1 MTGVCPLLEDCEAA
15 TSREMCAHFTDK
27 AGVNWCDYFDFSPV
41 KDPVKTGQMVE
52 VEIDDI
58 DDRGNGLGRTSE
70 GFVVR
75 VEGGIPGKTAKVKI
89 KTVYDNSA
97 KAELVEFTGDIE
109 EDEEDE
115 DREDFEEEQDEEPRS
130 GARDNWYGS

>member
-1 MTGVCPLLEDCEAA
+1 MADTCPLIEDCEAA
-15 TSREMCAHFTDK
+15 TSRDTCAHFTDK

-41 KDPVKTGQMVE
+41 KDPVKTGQVVE
-52 VEIDDI
+52 VEIYDA

-75 VEGGIPGKTAKVKI
+75 VDGGIPGKTAKAKV

-97 KAELVEFTGDIE
+97 KAELVEFTGDFDPDEEESSGREEE
-109 EDEEDE
+109 EDE
-115 DREDFEEEQDEEPRS
+115 EEPRS
-130 GARDNWYGS
+130 GARGDWFGS

>member
-1 MTGVCPLLEDCEAA
+1 MTGVCPLLEDCDAA

-41 KDPVKTGQMVE
+41 KDPVKTGQVVE

-75 VEGGIPGKTAKVKI
+75 VDGGIPGKTAKVKI

-97 KAELVEFTGDIE
+97 KAELMEFTGDIDEDDEEEEAEAEE
-109 EDEEDE
+109 EDD
-115 DREDFEEEQDEEPRS
+115 EPRS
-130 GARDNWYGS
+130 GARGNWYGS

>member
-41 KDPVKTGQMVE
+41 KDPVKTGQVVE

-97 KAELVEFTGDIE
+97 KAELIEFTGDIE
-109 EDEEDE
+109 GDDEETE
-115 DREDFEEEQDEEPRS
+115 TEEQDDEEPRS
-130 GARDNWYGS
+130 GARGNWYGS

>member
-1 MTGVCPLLEDCEAA
+1 MTGVCPLLEDCDAA

-41 KDPVKTGQMVE
+41 KDPVKTGQVVE

-75 VEGGIPGKTAKVKI
+75 VDGGIPGKTAKVKI

-97 KAELVEFTGDIE
+97 KAELIEFTGDIDDDE
-109 EDEEDE
+109 DEEEVEDEEDE
-115 DREDFEEEQDEEPRS
+115 EPHS
-130 GARDNWYGS
+130 GARGNWYGS

>member
-1 MTGVCPLLEDCEAA
+1 MTGVCPLLEDCDAA

-41 KDPVKTGQMVE
+41 KDPVKTGQVVE

-75 VEGGIPGKTAKVKI
+75 VEGGIPGKTAKVKV

-97 KAELVEFTGDIE
+97 KAELIEFTGDIE
-109 EDEEDE
+109 DDDDEETE
-115 DREDFEEEQDEEPRS
+115 TEEQDDEEPSS
-130 GARDNWYGS
+130 GARGNWYGS

>member
-1 MTGVCPLLEDCEAA
+1 MTGVCPLLEDCDAA

-41 KDPVKTGQMVE
+41 KDPVKTGQVVE

-75 VEGGIPGKTAKVKI
+75 VEGGIPGKTAKVK
-89 KTVYDNSA
+89 TVYDNSA
-97 KAELVEFTGDIE
+97 KAELIEFTGDIE
-109 EDEEDE
+109 DDDEETETE
-115 DREDFEEEQDEEPRS
+115 DQDDEEPSS
-130 GARDNWYGS
+130 GARGNWYGS

>member
-1 MTGVCPLLEDCEAA
+1 MTGVCPLLEDCDAA

-41 KDPVKTGQMVE
+41 KDPVKTGQVVE

-75 VEGGIPGKTAKVKI
+75 VEGGIPGKTAKVKV

-97 KAELVEFTGDIE
+97 KAELIEFTGDIE
-109 EDEEDE
+109 DDDEETETE
-115 DREDFEEEQDEEPRS
+115 DQDDEEPSS
-130 GARDNWYGS
+130 GARGNWYGS

>member
-1 MTGVCPLLEDCEAA
+1 MTGVCPLLEDCDAA

-41 KDPVKTGQMVE
+41 KDPVKTGQVVE

-75 VEGGIPGKTAKVKI
+75 VEGGIPGKTAKVKV

-97 KAELVEFTGDIE
+97 KAELIEFTGDIE
-109 EDEEDE
+109 DDDEETETE
-115 DREDFEEEQDEEPRS
+115 DRDDEEPSS
-130 GARDNWYGS
+130 GARGNWYGS

>member
-1 MTGVCPLLEDCEAA
+1 MTGVCPLLEDCDAA

-41 KDPVKTGQMVE
+41 KDPVKTGQVVE

-75 VEGGIPGKTAKVKI
+75 VEGGIPGKTAKVKV

-97 KAELVEFTGDIE
+97 KAELIEFTGDIE
-109 EDEEDE
+109 DDDEETE
-115 DREDFEEEQDEEPRS
+115 TEEQDDEEPSS
-130 GARDNWYGS
+130 GARGNWYGS

>member
-41 KDPVKTGQMVE
+41 NDPVETGQVVE
-52 VEIDDI
+52 VEIDGI

-75 VEGGIPGKTAKVKI
+75 VDGGIPGKTAKVKI

-109 EDEEDE
+109 DDEDETEAVD
-115 DREDFEEEQDEEPRS
+115 EEEDDEPRS
-130 GARDNWYGS
+130 GARGNWYGS

>member
-1 MTGVCPLLEDCEAA
+1 MTGVCPLLEDCDAA

-41 KDPVKTGQMVE
+41 KDPVKTGQVVE

-75 VEGGIPGKTAKVKI
+75 VDGGIPGKTAKVKI

-97 KAELVEFTGDIE
+97 KAELMEFTGDIE
-109 EDEEDE
+109 DDDEEE
-115 DREDFEEEQDEEPRS
+115 TEVEEEEDDEPRS
-130 GARDNWYGS
+130 GARGNWYGS